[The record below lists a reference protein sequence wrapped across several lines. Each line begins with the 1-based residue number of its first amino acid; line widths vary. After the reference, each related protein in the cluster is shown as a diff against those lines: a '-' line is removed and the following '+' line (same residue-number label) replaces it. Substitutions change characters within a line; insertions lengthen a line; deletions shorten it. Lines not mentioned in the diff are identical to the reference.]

1 MITRFSPFHA
11 AGTDF
16 KSVPAALL
24 YIAIK
29 PSLSGKVA
37 AKPSKEVESPT
48 VLPFRGILR
57 KFAQDDIFYC
67 HVECKRSPLGR
78 SPPLRRAARAS
89 SPVEAGKHTPGRAVF
104 TRRKKFYPKLK
115 KIQKKLE
122 NRNA

>member
-11 AGTDF
+11 AGTEF

-48 VLPFRGILR
+48 VLPFQGILR
-57 KFAQDDIFYC
+57 KFAQDDITVFA
-67 HVECKRSPLGR
+67 KPFTGR
-78 SPPLRRAARAS
+78 GNPEDWSTNESIPSR
-89 SPVEAGKHTPGRAVF
+89 
-104 TRRKKFYPKLK
+104 
-115 KIQKKLE
+115 
-122 NRNA
+122 